1 VLNQGL
7 CETSPIFSAFD
18 DVLITIRHQV
28 DALIDWIRALENARD
43 FNSPQTIEW
52 RNPSLMYNTE
62 RLGFFMATAEQLKA
76 LIRNHLNDQS
86 DQFYTTAL
94 QVAAHEAKNGHTG
107 LAYEIRSLVDKAKS
121 RPNKIIQFTPDLSDL
136 IISSEPMNRLSYLV
150 SLGRHEKTN

>member
-1 VLNQGL
+1 
-7 CETSPIFSAFD
+7 
-18 DVLITIRHQV
+18 
-28 DALIDWIRALENARD
+28 
-43 FNSPQTIEW
+43 
-52 RNPSLMYNTE
+52 
-62 RLGFFMATAEQLKA
+62 MATAEQLKA

-121 RPNKIIQFTPDLSDL
+121 RPNKIIQFTPGPQRSDHFFRADESTFL
-136 IISSEPMNRLSYLV
+136 FS